1 MHTYQ
6 QHTRHI
12 RKKQTSSTDSSS
24 QGSTISNQNENQT
37 KHVEESTK
45 TVVKLGIEKE
55 IENIF
60 ESENFISLVD
70 KYSDKS
76 IFSKDKKALIILG
89 QEQEDLNIIV
99 NFFKDNKLS
108 LERNTHKDW
117 YFSKKNPVDNPEILD
132 SFRGYVI

>member
-1 MHTYQ
+1 MNNEKTPLKHTK
-6 QHTRHI
+6 HI
-12 RKKQTSSTDSSS
+12 RKKPVGLAASSS
-24 QGSTISNQNENQT
+24 QASITSNQNETQT
-37 KHVEESTK
+37 KQVEESTK

-60 ESENFISLVD
+60 ESENFINLVN
-70 KYSDKS
+70 KYSDES
-76 IFSKDKKALIILG
+76 IFSKNKKVLIILG

-117 YFSKKNPVDNPEILD
+117 YFSKK
-132 SFRGYVI
+132 SGR